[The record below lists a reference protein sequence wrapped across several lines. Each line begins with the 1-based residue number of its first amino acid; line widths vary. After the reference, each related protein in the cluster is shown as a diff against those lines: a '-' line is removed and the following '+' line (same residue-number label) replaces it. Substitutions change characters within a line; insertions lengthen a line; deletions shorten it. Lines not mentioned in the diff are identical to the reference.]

1 MKPEVESAKI
11 LVKDLLGQNQF
22 RYRILGED
30 FEASQLPKLEESELS
45 TLHPADLA
53 ENLEQLDINDRVKIL
68 KSLSDEHA
76 GEVLARLDEEIFL
89 PATRAMEVEKL
100 SRILGTMPADEA
112 ADVLGEFREERMD
125 TVLKSMEEEL
135 RNETIELLSHE
146 KDSAGGVMG
155 KELVDFY
162 PEITALEALEKLRR
176 NFDSS
181 DFLSYLYITNLNQEL
196 IGVVTLKHL
205 ILSPVDMSLGELMI
219 KDVVH
224 VQLDE
229 DQEKI
234 AYLAKKYDLQAIP
247 VVNSQRQLVGIVAP
261 EEISEIIED
270 EHEED
275 ILRMAGLH
283 EETGAQ
289 RDSLRAAMY
298 RFPWLLA
305 TVFGGLVAAEIIEW
319 NKDASH
325 IWLLSFSPL
334 ILGLAGN
341 VGIQSSTIII
351 RTLSSYQ
358 YARSFSLSDFL
369 RETYTGILLAV
380 ACGLTLTLLIAV
392 LQGAIYKGMI
402 LGASLFSVIILSAL
416 CSIAIPLIFNRLKID
431 PAVASGPLVTTLI
444 DVCGLLLYFYCAYSM
459 LQWFPI

>member
-1 MKPEVESAKI
+1 MNT
-11 LVKDLLGQNQF
+11 Q
-22 RYRILGED
+22 
-30 FEASQLPKLEESELS
+30 
-45 TLHPADLA
+45 
-53 ENLEQLDINDRVKIL
+53 
-68 KSLSDEHA
+68 
-76 GEVLARLDEEIFL
+76 ARCWLLDEEVFL
-89 PATRAMEVEKL
+89 PATRAMGIEKL
-100 SRILGTMPADEA
+100 SQILGTMAADEA

-125 TVLKSMEEEL
+125 HVLGSMEEDL

-146 KDSAGGVMG
+146 KHSAGGVMG

-162 PEITALEALEKLRR
+162 PEITVIEALDILRKK
-176 NFDSS
+176 FDSS
-181 DFLSYLYITNLNQEL
+181 DFLNYVYITNANQEL

-205 ILSPVDMSLGELMI
+205 ILSSVDSTLGELMI
-219 KDVVH
+219 KDVVR

-229 DQEKI
+229 DQEKV
-234 AYLAKKYDLQAIP
+234 AHLASKYDLQAIP
-247 VVNSQRQLVGIVAP
+247 VVNEQNQLVGIVAP
-261 EEISEIIED
+261 EEITEIIED

-283 EETGAQ
+283 EDTSSQ
-289 RDSLRAAMY
+289 RDSLRAAMF
-298 RFPWLLA
+298 RFPWLIA

-319 NKDASH
+319 NKDMSH

-358 YARSFSLSDFL
+358 YTRSFSVKDFL
-369 RETYTGILLAV
+369 RETYTGVLLAI
-380 ACGLTLTLLIAV
+380 ACGLTLSLLITV
-392 LQGAIYKGMI
+392 LQGTFYKGLV

-416 CSIAIPLIFNRLKID
+416 CSIFNRLKID

-444 DVCGLLLYFYCAYSM
+444 DVCGLLLYFNCAYTM
-459 LQWFPI
+459 LQWFPTS